1 MEQARERQRRA
12 IAGRKVNMRL
22 ATFVDP
28 SLGCEPRFGIVRGEN
43 IVDVVAAA
51 NALHRPVPATTV
63 KIALTSGAQTIA
75 ALEELA
81 TAAERAKLL
90 RPISGVEF
98 LPPIPDP
105 SKFFCVGKNNRKHRE
120 ELAANKM
127 LTEIPNEPTGFIK
140 LNSTMSGDGDEVVKP
155 ADITELD
162 YEPELCYVVGKRAH
176 GVKNAEAMEYISG
189 FTLMNDVSAREI
201 QKREVASGSRF
212 WTAKN
217 MPGFAPVGPY
227 ILTMDEVTDTENLW
241 VTCDVNG
248 KQRLRSNTSDY
259 LYKIADVLEH
269 FSRYVVF
276 EPGDLIAIGAPSGV
290 AVGQPNAAELY
301 LRPGDDMVISFEGLM
316 SLRTRIV
323 APAGASGK

>member
-1 MEQARERQRRA
+1 
-12 IAGRKVNMRL
+12 MRL
-22 ATFVDP
+22 ASFVDP
-28 SLGCEPRFGIVRGEN
+28 QLGREARFGIVRGDD

-63 KIALTSGAQTIA
+63 KTAVTSGPQMIT

-81 TAAERAKLL
+81 VSAEREGLL
-90 RPISGVEF
+90 RPIGSLNF

-105 SKFFCVGKNNRKHRE
+105 SKFFCVGKNNKRHRE

-127 LTEIPNEPTGFIK
+127 LTEVPNEPTGFIK
-140 LNSTMSGDGDEVVKP
+140 LISTMSGDGDTVVKP
-155 ADITELD
+155 DDITMLD

-176 GVKNAEAMEYISG
+176 GVSKADAMDYISG
-189 FTLMNDVSAREI
+189 FTLTNDVSAREI
-201 QKREVASGSRF
+201 QQREVASGSRF

-227 ILTMDEVTDTENLW
+227 ILTMDEVTDTDNLW

-248 KQRLRSNTSDY
+248 KRRLRSNTGDY
-259 LYKIADVLEH
+259 LYKISDVLAH
-269 FSRYVVF
+269 FSRHVVF
-276 EPGDLIAIGAPSGV
+276 EPGDLIAMGAPSGV

-301 LRPGDDMVISFEGLM
+301 LKPGDDMVISFEGLM

-323 APAGASGK
+323 APG

>member
-1 MEQARERQRRA
+1 
-12 IAGRKVNMRL
+12 MRL

-28 SLGCEPRFGIVRGEN
+28 TLGRDARFGIISGTN

-51 NALHRPVPATTV
+51 NALHRAVPATSV
-63 KIALTSGAQTIA
+63 KIALTSGAHTLA
-75 ALEELA
+75 ALQDLV
-81 TAAERAKLL
+81 TAAELAKLV
-90 RPISGVEF
+90 RPIAGVKF

-105 SKFFCVGKNNRKHRE
+105 SKFFCVGKNNKKHRE

-127 LTEIPNEPTGFIK
+127 LTEVPNEPTGFIK
-140 LNSTMSGDGDEVVKP
+140 LVSTMAGDGDEVTRP
-155 ADITELD
+155 ADITQLD

-176 GVKNAEAMEYISG
+176 GVRKAEAMEYISG

-227 ILTMDEVTDTENLW
+227 ILTMDEVADTDNLW

-248 KQRLRSNTSDY
+248 KRRLRSNTGDY
-259 LYKIADVLEH
+259 LYKISDVLEH

-276 EPGDLIAIGAPSGV
+276 EPGDLIAMGAPSGV

-301 LRPGDDMVISFEGLM
+301 LVPGDDMVISFEGLM

-323 APAGASGK
+323 APR

>member
-1 MEQARERQRRA
+1 
-12 IAGRKVNMRL
+12 MRL
-22 ATFVDP
+22 ASFVDP
-28 SLGCEPRFGIVRGEN
+28 SLSREARFGIVRGDA

-51 NALHRPVPATTV
+51 HALHLMVPAMSV
-63 KIALTSGAQTIA
+63 KIALTSGASTIA

-81 TAAERAKLL
+81 LAAERAGLL
-90 RPISGVEF
+90 RPIAGMKF

-127 LTEIPNEPTGFIK
+127 LTEVPNEPTGFIK
-140 LNSTMSGDGDEVVKP
+140 LISTMSGDGDDVIRP
-155 ADITELD
+155 DGITMLD

-176 GVKNAEAMEYISG
+176 GVRKADAMEYISG
-189 FTLMNDVSAREI
+189 FTLTNDVSAREI
-201 QKREVASGSRF
+201 QQREVASGSRF

-227 ILTMDEVTDTENLW
+227 VLTMDEVADTDNLW

-248 KQRLRSNTSDY
+248 GRRLRSNTNDY

-276 EPGDLIAIGAPSGV
+276 EPGDLIAMGAPSGV

-301 LRPGDDMVISFEGLM
+301 LKPGDDMVIAFEGLM

-323 APAGASGK
+323 APA

>member
-1 MEQARERQRRA
+1 
-12 IAGRKVNMRL
+12 MRL

-28 SLGCEPRFGIVRGEN
+28 SAYNGPRFGIVRGEN
-43 IVDVVAAA
+43 VIDVVAAA
-51 NALHRPVPATTV
+51 DALHRAAPATSV
-63 KIALTSGAQTIA
+63 KAALTTGAQTLA
-75 ALEELA
+75 ALADITASAEARGMHRPLA
-81 TAAERAKLL
+81 GLK
-90 RPISGVEF
+90 F

-105 SKFFCVGKNNRKHRE
+105 SKFFCVGKNNKKHRE
-120 ELAANKM
+120 ELVANKM
-127 LTEIPNEPTGFIK
+127 LTEMPNEPTGFIK
-140 LNSTMSGDGDEVVKP
+140 LVSTMAGHGDEVVKP
-155 ADITELD
+155 DDITTLD

-176 GVKNAEAMEYISG
+176 GIRKAEAMDYISG
-189 FTLMNDVSAREI
+189 FTLTNDISAREI

-227 ILTMDEVTDTENLW
+227 ILTVDEVADTDDLW

-248 KQRLRSNTSDY
+248 ERRLRANTGDY

-276 EPGDLIAIGAPSGV
+276 EPGDLIAMGAPSGV

-301 LRPGDDMVISFEGLM
+301 LKPGDDMVIAFEGLM
-316 SLRTRIV
+316 SLHTRIV
-323 APAGASGK
+323 GPG

>member
-1 MEQARERQRRA
+1 
-12 IAGRKVNMRL
+12 MRL
-22 ATFVDP
+22 ATFVDS
-28 SLGCEPRFGIVRGEN
+28 SLSHEGRFGIIRGDD

-51 NALHRPVPATTV
+51 NALRRPVPATSV
-63 KIALTSGAQTIA
+63 KIALTSGPQTIA

-81 TAAERAKLL
+81 AAAERANLL
-90 RPISGVEF
+90 RPNAGLKF
-98 LPPIPDP
+98 LPPIADP
-105 SKFFCVGKNNRKHRE
+105 SKFFCVGKNNKKHRE

-140 LNSTMSGDGDEVVKP
+140 LNSTMSGDGDSVVKP
-155 ADITELD
+155 DSITMLD

-176 GVKNAEAMEYISG
+176 GVSKADAMDYISG
-189 FTLMNDVSAREI
+189 FTLTNDVSAREI
-201 QKREVASGSRF
+201 QQREVASGSRF

-227 ILTMDEVTDTENLW
+227 VLTMDEVADTDNLW

-248 KQRLRSNTSDY
+248 QRRLRSNTGDY

-276 EPGDLIAIGAPSGV
+276 EPGDLIAMGAPSGV
-290 AVGQPNAAELY
+290 AVGQPNADELY
-301 LRPGDDMVISFEGLM
+301 LQPGDDMVISFEGLM

-323 APAGASGK
+323 APG

>member
-1 MEQARERQRRA
+1 
-12 IAGRKVNMRL
+12 MRL
-22 ATFVDP
+22 ACFVDQQA
-28 SLGCEPRFGIVRGEN
+28 GREARFGIVRGDHL
-43 IVDVVAAA
+43 VDVVAAA
-51 NALHRPVPATTV
+51 NALHRMVPATTV
-63 KIALTSGAQTIA
+63 KSALTSGAQTIA

-81 TAAERAKLL
+81 QAAERAKLL
-90 RPISGVEF
+90 RPVVGLKF

-105 SKFFCVGKNNRKHRE
+105 TKFFCVGKNNKKHRE

-127 LTEIPNEPTGFIK
+127 LTEVPNEPTGFIK
-140 LNSTMSGDGDEVVKP
+140 LISTMSGDGDEVIKP
-155 ADITELD
+155 ADISTLD

-176 GVKNAEAMEYISG
+176 GVKKAEAMDYIAG
-189 FTLMNDVSAREI
+189 FTLTNDVSAREI

-227 ILTMDEVTDTENLW
+227 VLTMDEVADTDNLW
-241 VTCDVNG
+241 VTCEVNG
-248 KQRLRSNTSDY
+248 QRRLRSNTGDY

-276 EPGDLIAIGAPSGV
+276 EPGDLIAMGAPSGV

-301 LRPGDDMVISFEGLM
+301 LQPGDDMVIAFEGLM

-323 APAGASGK
+323 GPR

>member
-1 MEQARERQRRA
+1 
-12 IAGRKVNMRL
+12 MRL
-22 ATFVDP
+22 ATFDQP
-28 SLGCEPRFGIVRGEN
+28 GAAPRFGIVRGEK

-51 NALHRPVPATTV
+51 NTLHRPVPATSV

-75 ALEELA
+75 ALEDMAL
-81 TAAERAKLL
+81 AAERAGLL
-90 RPISGVEF
+90 RPIAGIKF

-127 LTEIPNEPTGFIK
+127 LTEVPNEPTGFIK
-140 LNSTMSGDGDEVVKP
+140 LISTMSGDGDEVVKP
-155 ADITELD
+155 GDITTLD
-162 YEPELCYVVGKRAH
+162 YEPELCYVVGKRAY
-176 GVKNAEAMEYISG
+176 GVKKADAMDYISG
-189 FTLMNDVSAREI
+189 FTLTNDVSAREI

-227 ILTMDEVTDTENLW
+227 VLTMDEVADTDNLW

-248 KQRLRSNTSDY
+248 KRRLRANTGDY
-259 LYKIADVLEH
+259 LYKISDVLEH

-276 EPGDLIAIGAPSGV
+276 EPGDLIAMGAPSGV

-301 LRPGDDMVISFEGLM
+301 LQPGDDMVIAFEGLM

-323 APAGASGK
+323 AAS

>member
-1 MEQARERQRRA
+1 
-12 IAGRKVNMRL
+12 MRL
-22 ATFVDP
+22 ATFADQR
-28 SLGCEPRFGIVRGEN
+28 LGREGRFGIVRGEQ

-51 NALHRPVPATTV
+51 DALHRAVPATTV
-63 KIALTSGAQTIA
+63 KLALTSGAQTIA

-81 TAAERAKLL
+81 VAAERAKLL
-90 RPISGVEF
+90 RPIAGLKF

-127 LTEIPNEPTGFIK
+127 LTEVPNEPTGFIK
-140 LNSTMSGDGDEVVKP
+140 LVSTMSGDGDEVVKP
-155 ADITELD
+155 TDITTLD

-176 GVKNAEAMEYISG
+176 GVRKVEAMDYISG
-189 FTLMNDVSAREI
+189 FTLTNDVSAREI

-227 ILTMDEVTDTENLW
+227 ILTMDEAADTDNLW

-248 KQRLRSNTSDY
+248 ERRLRSNTGDY

-276 EPGDLIAIGAPSGV
+276 EPGDLIAMGAPSGV
-290 AVGQPNAAELY
+290 AVGQPNADELY
-301 LRPGDDMVISFEGLM
+301 LKPGDDMVIAFEGLM

-323 APAGASGK
+323 APG

>member
-1 MEQARERQRRA
+1 
-12 IAGRKVNMRL
+12 MRL

-28 SLGCEPRFGIVRGEN
+28 QLGNEARFGILRGDHL
-43 IVDVVAAA
+43 VDVVVAA
-51 NALHRPVPATTV
+51 NALRRAVPATSV
-63 KIALTSGAQTIA
+63 KLALTSGAHMLA
-75 ALEELA
+75 ALSKLV
-81 TAAERAKLL
+81 TAAEEAKLL
-90 RPISGVEF
+90 RPIAGVKF
-98 LPPIPDP
+98 LPPIADP
-105 SKFFCVGKNNRKHRE
+105 SKFFCVGKNTKKHRE
-120 ELAANKM
+120 ELVANKM
-127 LTEIPNEPTGFIK
+127 LTEMPNEPTGFVK
-140 LNSTMSGDGDEVVKP
+140 LVSTMSGDGDEVVKP
-155 ADITELD
+155 ADISTLD

-176 GVKNAEAMEYISG
+176 GVKKAEAMDYIAG

-227 ILTMDEVTDTENLW
+227 ILTMDEVADTDNLW

-248 KQRLRSNTSDY
+248 KRRLRSNTGDY

-276 EPGDLIAIGAPSGV
+276 EPGDLIAMGAPSGV

-301 LRPGDDMVISFEGLM
+301 LKPGDDMVISFEGLM

-323 APAGASGK
+323 APR

>member
-1 MEQARERQRRA
+1 
-12 IAGRKVNMRL
+12 MRL
-22 ATFVDP
+22 ATFIDP
-28 SLGCEPRFGIVRGEN
+28 QRGYDARFGIISGSNV
-43 IVDVVAAA
+43 VDVVAAA
-51 NALHRPVPATTV
+51 DSLHRAVPATSV
-63 KIALTSGAQTIA
+63 KIALTSGAHTIA
-75 ALEELA
+75 ALKELVA
-81 TAAERAKLL
+81 AAESAKLH
-90 RPISGVEF
+90 RPVSGVKF

-105 SKFFCVGKNNRKHRE
+105 SKFFCVGKNNKRHRE

-140 LNSTMSGDGDEVVKP
+140 LISTMSGDGDEVVRP
-155 ADITELD
+155 DDITQLD

-176 GVKNAEAMEYISG
+176 GVKKADAMDYIVG

-227 ILTMDEVTDTENLW
+227 ILTMDEAADTDNLW

-248 KQRLRSNTSDY
+248 KQRLRANTGDY
-259 LYKIADVLEH
+259 LYKIADVIEH

-276 EPGDLIAIGAPSGV
+276 EPGDLIAMGAPSGV

-301 LRPGDDMVISFEGLM
+301 LQPGDDMVIAFEGLM
-316 SLRTRIV
+316 SLRTKIV
-323 APAGASGK
+323 AAR

>member
-1 MEQARERQRRA
+1 
-12 IAGRKVNMRL
+12 MRL
-22 ATFVDP
+22 ATFVDS
-28 SLGCEPRFGIVRGEN
+28 SLSHEGRFGIIRGDD

-51 NALHRPVPATTV
+51 NALRRPVPATSV
-63 KIALTSGAQTIA
+63 KIALTSGPQTIA

-81 TAAERAKLL
+81 AAAERANLL
-90 RPISGVEF
+90 RPNAGLKF
-98 LPPIPDP
+98 LPPIADP
-105 SKFFCVGKNNRKHRE
+105 SKFFCVGKNNKKHRE

-140 LNSTMSGDGDEVVKP
+140 LNSTMSGDGDSVVKP
-155 ADITELD
+155 DSITMLD

-176 GVKNAEAMEYISG
+176 GVSKADAMDYISG
-189 FTLMNDVSAREI
+189 FTLTNDVSAREI
-201 QKREVASGSRF
+201 QQREVASGSRF

-227 ILTMDEVTDTENLW
+227 VLTMDEVADTDNLW

-248 KQRLRSNTSDY
+248 RRRLRSNTGDY

-276 EPGDLIAIGAPSGV
+276 EPGDLIAMGAPSGV
-290 AVGQPNAAELY
+290 AVGQPNAAELF
-301 LRPGDDMVISFEGLM
+301 LKPGDDMVISFEGLM

-323 APAGASGK
+323 APGV

>member
-1 MEQARERQRRA
+1 
-12 IAGRKVNMRL
+12 MRL
-22 ATFVDP
+22 ATFADR
-28 SLGCEPRFGIVRGEN
+28 SATPRFGIVRGDN

-51 NALHRPVPATTV
+51 DALRQPVPATSV
-63 KIALTSGAQTIA
+63 KTALTSGPQTLA

-81 TAAERAKLL
+81 VAAERARLL
-90 RPISGVEF
+90 RPLADLKF
-98 LPPIPDP
+98 LPPIADP

-127 LTEIPNEPTGFIK
+127 LTEVPNEPTGFIK
-140 LNSTMSGDGDEVVKP
+140 LVSTMSGDGDEVVKP
-155 ADITELD
+155 ADITMLD

-176 GVKNAEAMEYISG
+176 GVRKAEAMDYIAG
-189 FTLMNDVSAREI
+189 FTLTNDVSAREI

-217 MPGFAPVGPY
+217 MPGFAPVGPFV
-227 ILTMDEVTDTENLW
+227 LTMDEVRDTDNLW

-248 KQRLRSNTSDY
+248 KQRLRSNTGDY

-276 EPGDLIAIGAPSGV
+276 EPGDLIAMGAPSGV

-301 LRPGDDMVISFEGLM
+301 LQSGDDMVIAFEGLM

-323 APAGASGK
+323 GPK

>member
-1 MEQARERQRRA
+1 
-12 IAGRKVNMRL
+12 MRL
-22 ATFVDP
+22 ATYVDP
-28 SLGCEPRFGIVRGEN
+28 SLRREARFGIISGKN

-51 NALHRPVPATTV
+51 DRLRRAVPATSV
-63 KIALTSGAQTIA
+63 KIALTSGAHTLA
-75 ALEELA
+75 ALQDLVS
-81 TAAERAKLL
+81 AAEKAKLY
-90 RPISGVEF
+90 RPIAGVKF

-127 LTEIPNEPTGFIK
+127 LTEVPNEPTGFIK
-140 LNSTMSGDGDEVVKP
+140 LVSTMSGDGDDVTKP
-155 ADITELD
+155 DDITTLD

-176 GVKNAEAMEYISG
+176 GVKKADAMDYIAG

-227 ILTMDEVTDTENLW
+227 ILTMDEAADTDNLW

-248 KQRLRSNTSDY
+248 KQRLRANTGDY
-259 LYKIADVLEH
+259 LYKIADVIEH
-269 FSRYVVF
+269 FSRYVVY
-276 EPGDLIAIGAPSGV
+276 EPGDLIAMGAPSGV

-301 LRPGDDMVISFEGLM
+301 LQPGDDMVISFEGLM
-316 SLRTRIV
+316 SLRTKIV
-323 APAGASGK
+323 APR

>member
-1 MEQARERQRRA
+1 
-12 IAGRKVNMRL
+12 MRL
-22 ATFVDP
+22 ASFADL
-28 SLGCEPRFGIVRGEN
+28 SLSREPRFGIVRGETV
-43 IVDVVAAA
+43 VDVVAAA
-51 NALHRPVPATTV
+51 NKLHRMVPATSV

-81 TAAERAKLL
+81 VAAERAGLL
-90 RPISGVEF
+90 RPTAGLKF

-127 LTEIPNEPTGFIK
+127 LTEVPNEPTGFIK
-140 LNSTMSGDGDEVVKP
+140 LVSTMSGDGDEVVKP
-155 ADITELD
+155 GDITTLD

-176 GVKNAEAMEYISG
+176 GVKKADAMDFISG
-189 FTLMNDVSAREI
+189 FTLTNDISAREI

-217 MPGFAPVGPY
+217 MPGFGAVGPFV
-227 ILTMDEVTDTENLW
+227 LTMDEVADTDNLW

-248 KQRLRSNTSDY
+248 KRRLRSNTGDY

-276 EPGDLIAIGAPSGV
+276 EPGDLIAMGAPSGV

-301 LRPGDDMVISFEGLM
+301 LQPGDDMVIALEGLM

-323 APAGASGK
+323 GPG

>member
-1 MEQARERQRRA
+1 
-12 IAGRKVNMRL
+12 MRF
-22 ATFVDP
+22 ASFADP
-28 SLGCEPRFGIVRGEN
+28 SRGHEPRFGIVRSEN
-43 IVDVVAAA
+43 IVDVVAAGD
-51 NALHRPVPATTV
+51 ALHRAIPATTV
-63 KIALTSGAQTIA
+63 KAALTSGPQMLV

-81 TAAERAKLL
+81 VAAEHARLY
-90 RPISGVEF
+90 RPFSSVKF

-127 LTEIPNEPTGFIK
+127 LTEVPNEPTGFIK
-140 LNSTMSGDGDEVVKP
+140 LVSTMSGDGDEVTKP
-155 ADITELD
+155 ADITTLD

-176 GVKNAEAMEYISG
+176 GVKKTDAMDYISG
-189 FTLMNDVSAREI
+189 FTLTNDVSAREI

-217 MPGFAPVGPY
+217 MPGFAPVGPF
-227 ILTMDEVTDTENLW
+227 ILTMDEVEDTDNLW

-248 KQRLRSNTSDY
+248 KRRLRSNTGDY
-259 LYKIADVLEH
+259 LYKISDVLEH

-276 EPGDLIAIGAPSGV
+276 EPGDLIAMGAPSGV

-301 LRPGDDMVISFEGLM
+301 LQPGDDMVIAFEGLM
-316 SLRTRIV
+316 SLRTKIV
-323 APAGASGK
+323 GPK

>member
-1 MEQARERQRRA
+1 
-12 IAGRKVNMRL
+12 MRL
-22 ATFVDP
+22 ATFIDP
-28 SLGCEPRFGIVRGEN
+28 QRGYDARFGIISGNHV
-43 IVDVVAAA
+43 VDVVAAA
-51 NALHRPVPATTV
+51 DSLHRAVPATSV
-63 KIALTSGAQTIA
+63 KLALTTGAHTIA
-75 ALEELA
+75 ALKDLVA
-81 TAAERAKLL
+81 AAENARLL
-90 RPISGVEF
+90 RPISGIKF

-120 ELAANKM
+120 ELQANKM

-155 ADITELD
+155 ADIVQLD

-176 GVKNAEAMEYISG
+176 GVRKADAMDYIAG

-227 ILTMDEVTDTENLW
+227 ILTMDEAADTDNLW

-248 KQRLRSNTSDY
+248 KQRLRANTGDY
-259 LYKIADVLEH
+259 LYKIADVIEH

-276 EPGDLIAIGAPSGV
+276 EPGDLIAMGAPSGV

-316 SLRTRIV
+316 SLRTKIV
-323 APAGASGK
+323 GAR

>member
-1 MEQARERQRRA
+1 
-12 IAGRKVNMRL
+12 MRL

-28 SLGCEPRFGIVRGEN
+28 SLGREARFGIVRGDSV
-43 IVDVVAAA
+43 VDVVAAA
-51 NALHRPVPATTV
+51 NALQRAVPATSV
-63 KIALTSGAQTIA
+63 KTALTSGPQTIA
-75 ALEELA
+75 ALQDVA
-81 TAAERAKLL
+81 VAAERAKLL
-90 RPISGVEF
+90 RPLSGVKF

-105 SKFFCVGKNNRKHRE
+105 SKFFCVGKNNKRHRE

-127 LTEIPNEPTGFIK
+127 LTEVPNEPTGFIK
-140 LNSTMSGDGDEVVKP
+140 LVSTMSGDGDEVTKP
-155 ADITELD
+155 ADITTLD

-176 GVKNAEAMEYISG
+176 GVKKADAMDYIAG
-189 FTLMNDVSAREI
+189 FTLTNDVSAREI
-201 QKREVASGSRF
+201 QRREVASGSRF

-217 MPGFAPVGPY
+217 MPGFAPVGPW
-227 ILTMDEVTDTENLW
+227 ILTMDEVADTDNLW

-276 EPGDLIAIGAPSGV
+276 EPGDLIAMGAPSGV

-301 LRPGDDMVISFEGLM
+301 LQPGDDMVIAFEGLM
-316 SLRTRIV
+316 SLRTRIMG
-323 APAGASGK
+323 PK

>member
-1 MEQARERQRRA
+1 
-12 IAGRKVNMRL
+12 MRL
-22 ATFVDP
+22 ASFVDP
-28 SLGCEPRFGIVRGEN
+28 RTGHEPRFGIVRGDH

-51 NALHRPVPATTV
+51 NALHRAVPATTV

-75 ALEELA
+75 ALEDLA
-81 TAAERAKLL
+81 VSAERAKLL
-90 RPISGVEF
+90 RAIAGLKF

-127 LTEIPNEPTGFIK
+127 LTEVPNEPTGFIK
-140 LNSTMSGDGDEVVKP
+140 LISTMSGDGDEVVKP
-155 ADITELD
+155 GDITKLD

-176 GVKNAEAMEYISG
+176 GVRKAEAMDYIAG
-189 FTLMNDVSAREI
+189 FTLTNDVSAREI
-201 QKREVASGSRF
+201 QQREVASGSRF

-227 ILTMDEVTDTENLW
+227 ILTMDEATDTDNLW

-248 KQRLRSNTSDY
+248 KRRLRSNTGDY
-259 LYKIADVLEH
+259 LYKIADVLDH

-276 EPGDLIAIGAPSGV
+276 EPGDLIAMGAPSGV
-290 AVGQPNAAELY
+290 AVGQPNAEELY
-301 LRPGDDMVISFEGLM
+301 LQPGDDMVIAFEGLM
-316 SLRTRIV
+316 SLRTKIV
-323 APAGASGK
+323 APR